1 MPDIL
6 EKILQVKRR
15 EVAGLAPRLADFRA
29 ACRDAP
35 PPRSLAEALRRASD
49 EPVRI
54 IAEVKHKSPSAGVIA
69 DLFDP
74 VAIARAYEEAG
85 ADAIS
90 CLTDAEFFGGS
101 IEHLRE
107 IRRAVRL
114 PVLRKDFLIAP
125 VQVYEARAAGADAI
139 LLIAEVLKLPAMT
152 DLAALAAEL
161 GMDVLAEAHSEAAL
175 EKALGCGARL
185 VGVNNRDLATFQ
197 VRLETTERLAP
208 RVREAGPCGKDASE
222 RRVLVS
228 ESGIQ
233 TAADV
238 RRLVAAGVDA
248 ILVGEALLRSGDV
261 QGKIAELKGG

>member
-6 EKILQVKRR
+6 EKIFQVKRR

-35 PPRSLAEALRRASD
+35 PPRSMAEALRRASD

-69 DLFDP
+69 EPFDP

-90 CLTDAEFFGGS
+90 CLTDREFFGGDL
-101 IEHLRE
+101 EHLRA
-107 IRRAVRL
+107 IRQVVGL
-114 PVLRKDFLIAP
+114 PVLRKDFLLAP

-139 LLIAEVLKLPAMT
+139 LLIAEALELSGMT
-152 DLAALAAEL
+152 DLAGLAAEL
-161 GMDVLAEAHSEAAL
+161 DMDVLAEAHSEAAL

-208 RVREAGPCGKDASE
+208 CVREGDSCGRDASQ

-248 ILVGEALLRSGDV
+248 VLVGETLLRSGDV
-261 QGKIAELKGG
+261 QGKIAELKAG